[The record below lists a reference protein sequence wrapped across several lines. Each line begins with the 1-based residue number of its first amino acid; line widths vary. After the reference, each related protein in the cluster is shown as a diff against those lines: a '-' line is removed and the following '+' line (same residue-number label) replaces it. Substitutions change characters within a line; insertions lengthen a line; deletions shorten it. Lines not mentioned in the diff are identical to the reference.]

1 MDASSAQRGR
11 RGMGHG
17 RYPFSP
23 IGERPDFSWPGGKR
37 LAVYVALNMEAYR
50 FGEPLIEELVPA
62 GPQPDIINFSWCD
75 YGNRVAVW
83 RLLDAFAELDFP
95 IAGLLNSD
103 LYAAAPQI
111 PAAFRARG
119 HEIVCHGR
127 TNSERQCGLSEDEE
141 RALIGEATG
150 AIADAEGQ
158 APQGWLGP
166 WISEN
171 PTTLDLLK
179 EAGYGYVLDWC
190 MDDQPVWMRTRAGPI
205 LSMPY
210 SQEINDSNATA
221 VRRMHVA
228 DFAEMILDNFD
239 EMQRLAADGP
249 SLVMSVALHANLA
262 GQPFRLKH
270 LRRAFATIAAAR
282 EVVWLAR
289 PGEAARHF
297 ARAVPAPAQTLPVA

>member
-1 MDASSAQRGR
+1 
-11 RGMGHG
+11 MGHG

-23 IGERPDFSWPGGKR
+23 IGERPDFSWPHGKR
-37 LAVYVALNMEAYR
+37 LAIYVALNMEVNY
-50 FGEPLIEELVPA
+50 
-62 GPQPDIINFSWCD
+62 SWCD

-83 RLLDAFAELDFP
+83 RLLETFAELDFP

-111 PAAFRARG
+111 PVAFRARG

-127 TNSERQCGLSEDEE
+127 TNSERQSGLSEDAE
-141 RALIGEATG
+141 RALIGEATKT
-150 AIADAEGQ
+150 IAEAEG
-158 APQGWLGP
+158 APPQGWLGP

-179 EAGYGYVLDWC
+179 EAGYAYVLDWC

-228 DFAEMILDNFD
+228 DFAEMILDNFE

-270 LRRAFATIAAAR
+270 LRRAFAAIAAAR
-282 EVVWLAR
+282 DTVWLTR
-289 PGEAARHF
+289 PGDAARHF
-297 ARAVPAPAQTLPVA
+297 GRHVPAPAQTELPAVS